1 MLFVTA
7 LVMVNFKFFR
17 YIHASYFHFL
27 MNVNVVEL
35 K

>member
-1 MLFVTA
+1 VTA
-7 LVMVNFKFFR
+7 LVMVNYKFFR
-17 YIHASYFHFL
+17 HIRDSYFSFNTFL